1 MIGPAREQPRDDFR
15 CGGVAYAPVLRD
27 AARRGVTSTGGARR
41 SEITTAVEMLSRGV
55 KKALARGDAG
65 DAYLKLAVELGN
77 AAPASCRW
85 AKNAAKRARTVLDG
99 EDAEDAPM
107 VPKKRKRAAAR
118 AKPVK
123 ERSKRR
129 R

>member
-1 MIGPAREQPRDDFR
+1 MPDQDELAADMQNLAIND
-15 CGGVAYAPVLRD
+15 GVQQFDSFDVGAQ
-27 AARRGVTSTGGARR
+27 AANVR
-41 SEITTAVEMLSRGV
+41 
-55 KKALARGDAG
+55 RGDAG